1 MLATACCQEVLVTY
15 SYTQISQYLRC
26 PRSYRYRYLDGWRE
40 KDTRAAMVFGRCF
53 ETALGA
59 YFRRE
64 DPSAMLFKEWGAF
77 RDSPFEYKK
86 GDSWDRMAHQG
97 VHLLQKFAQDDRV
110 RIRRPRENLQVKML
124 RSLAGNNEFVSY
136 IDALGDLDGR
146 EYLIDWKTSA
156 ARYPEEPEGL
166 LTLDPQLICY
176 SWISGISDVALVVF
190 VRKQLP
196 EIQYLKASISEEQR
210 REFGRLVETMIG
222 QVEAGQF
229 PAHSGI
235 RFPQNG
241 CMSCAHL
248 GLCLDDKKMVD
259 ANLIRRLGAS
269 DLDWLNELTD

>member
-1 MLATACCQEVLVTY
+1 MTY

-64 DPSAMLFKEWGAF
+64 DPSAVLFKEWGAF
-77 RDSPFEYKK
+77 RDTPFEYKK
-86 GDSWDRMAHQG
+86 GDSWDRLVHQG
-97 VHLLQKFAQDDRV
+97 VHLLQKLAQDDRV
-110 RIRRPRENLQVKML
+110 RIHRPQESLQVKML
-124 RSLAGNNEFVSY
+124 RALTRNNEFVAY
-136 IDALGDLDGR
+136 IDALGTLDGR
-146 EYLIDWKTSA
+146 EYLIDWKTTT

-210 REFGRLVETMIG
+210 REFGRLVEATIG
-222 QVEAGQF
+222 QVETGQF

-235 RFPQNG
+235 RFPQNA
-241 CMSCAHL
+241 CVSCSHL
-248 GLCLDDKKMVD
+248 GLCLNDKKMVD
-259 ANLIRRLGAS
+259 ANLIRRPGAS
-269 DLDWLNELTD
+269 DLDWLNELVD

>member
-1 MLATACCQEVLVTY
+1 MTY

-26 PRSYRYRYLDGWRE
+26 PRSYRYRYLDGWQE

-59 YFRRE
+59 YFRWD
-64 DPSAMLFKEWGAF
+64 DPSAVLFKEWSAF
-77 RDSPFEYKK
+77 RDTPFEYKK
-86 GDSWDRMAHQG
+86 GDSWDRLLHQG

-110 RIRRPRENLQVKML
+110 HVRRPKDNLQVKIL
-124 RSLAGNNEFVSY
+124 RSLAGDNEFVSY
-136 IDALGDLDGR
+136 VDALGVLDGKDC
-146 EYLIDWKTSA
+146 LIDWKTTTS
-156 ARYPEEPEGL
+156 RYSEEPEGL

-210 REFGRLVETMIG
+210 LEFGRLVEATIT
-222 QVEAGQF
+222 QVEKAQF

-235 RFPQNG
+235 RFPQNA
-241 CMSCAHL
+241 CTSCSHL
-248 GLCLDDKKMVD
+248 GLCLNDKNMVD
-259 ANLIRRLGAS
+259 VNLIRRPGAS
-269 DLDWLNELTD
+269 DLDWLDGLD

>member
-1 MLATACCQEVLVTY
+1 MHATEWSQEVQVTY

-59 YFRRE
+59 YFRQE
-64 DPSAMLFKEWGAF
+64 DPSAVLFKEWSIF

-86 GDSWDRMAHQG
+86 GDSWDRLLHQG

-110 RIRRPRENLQVKML
+110 HVHCPKKNLQAKIL
-124 RSLAGNNEFVSY
+124 RALAGDNEFVSY
-136 IDALGDLDGR
+136 VDALAGLDGKDC
-146 EYLIDWKTSA
+146 LIDWKTTTS
-156 ARYPEEPEGL
+156 RYPEEPEGL

-210 REFGRLVETMIG
+210 WEFGRLV
-222 QVEAGQF
+222 
-229 PAHSGI
+229 
-235 RFPQNG
+235 
-241 CMSCAHL
+241 
-248 GLCLDDKKMVD
+248 LCPG
-259 ANLIRRLGAS
+259 N
-269 DLDWLNELTD
+269 TFT

>member
-1 MLATACCQEVLVTY
+1 MLATASLQEILVTY

-53 ETALGA
+53 ESALGA
-59 YFRRE
+59 YFRQE
-64 DPSAMLFKEWGAF
+64 DPSAVLFKEWGAF
-77 RDSPFEYKK
+77 RDTPFEYKK
-86 GDSWDRMAHQG
+86 GDSWDRLVHQG

-110 RIRRPRENLQVKML
+110 RIRRPQENLQVKML
-124 RSLAGNNEFVSY
+124 RTLTGSNEFVAY

-146 EYLIDWKTSA
+146 KYLIDWKTTT

-176 SWISGISDVALVVF
+176 SWVSGISDVALVVF

-210 REFGRLVETMIG
+210 REFGRLVEATVA

-229 PAHSGI
+229 PTHSGI
-235 RFPQNG
+235 RFPQNA

-248 GLCLDDKKMVD
+248 GLCLNDKKMVD
-259 ANLIRRLGAS
+259 VNLIRRPGAS

>member
-1 MLATACCQEVLVTY
+1 MTY

-40 KDTRAAMVFGRCF
+40 KDSRAAMVFGRCF
-53 ETALGA
+53 ETAIGA
-59 YFRRE
+59 YFRGE
-64 DPSAMLFKEWGAF
+64 DPSAVLFKEWGAF
-77 RDSPFEYKK
+77 RDTPFEYKK
-86 GDSWDRMAHQG
+86 GDSWDRLVHQG

-110 RIRRPRENLQVKML
+110 RIHRPKESLQVKML
-124 RSLAGNNEFVSY
+124 RTLPGNNDFVAY
-136 IDALGDLDGR
+136 VDALGALDGKDC
-146 EYLIDWKTSA
+146 LIDWKTTTS
-156 ARYPEEPEGL
+156 RYPEEPEGL

-210 REFGRLVETMIG
+210 CEFGRLVETTIG
-222 QVEAGQF
+222 QVEAVQF

-241 CMSCAHL
+241 CTSCSHL
-248 GLCLDDKKMVD
+248 GLCLNDKKMVD
-259 ANLIRRLGAS
+259 VNLIRRPGAS
-269 DLDWLNELTD
+269 DLDWLDGLD